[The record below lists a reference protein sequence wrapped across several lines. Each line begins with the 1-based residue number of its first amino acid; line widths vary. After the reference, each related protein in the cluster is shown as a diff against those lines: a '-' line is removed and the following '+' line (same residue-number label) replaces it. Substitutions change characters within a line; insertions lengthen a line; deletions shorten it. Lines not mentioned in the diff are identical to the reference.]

1 MINLEN
7 KMKNN
12 NEGRNKF
19 HNKID
24 SKNIRWFS

>member
-19 HNKID
+19 LNKID

>member
-12 NEGRNKF
+12 NEGRINF
-19 HNKID
+19 TINSS
-24 SKNIRWFS
+24 SKNLRCFS